1 MRQLGMFDESERFA
15 KLSKLGDSLET
26 LQNVID
32 WNMFRPL
39 LNEAMK
45 KSHRGAG
52 GRPPF
57 DYLLMFKILVLQK
70 IYNLSDEQTEYQIN
84 DRMSFMRFLGLGI
97 NDTVPDAKTIW
108 NFRDCLTKAG
118 VIKPLFDLFVKKLDS
133 ENLIT
138 RTGTIVDATF
148 VEAPRP
154 RYTKEEKE
162 QINNGE
168 LPERYQGNIHKI
180 RQTDFDAR
188 WTRKAGIAHYG
199 YKDHV
204 KVDSDSKFITDYAT
218 TQASVHDSQPMPGMI
233 DEKDKVVYGDSAYWG
248 NPVKEALPEGVE
260 TQICVRGTK
269 YKPLTDEQKQSNRQK
284 SKIRSRVEHVF
295 GYMNTAMKGT
305 SVRSIGLQRADFST
319 GLLNLVYDIKRY
331 EFLIRQKKA
340 KA

>member
-1 MRQLGMFDESERFA
+1 MNTVFAQNLNKLMEQLDIQNAQLA
-15 KLSKLGDSLET
+15 KALNVDPSLVCRWRKE
-26 LQNVID
+26 
-32 WNMFRPL
+32 
-39 LNEAMK
+39 
-45 KSHRGAG
+45 GCG
-52 GRPPF
+52 
-57 DYLLMFKILVLQK
+57 
-70 IYNLSDEQTEYQIN
+70 
-84 DRMSFMRFLGLGI
+84 
-97 NDTVPDAKTIW
+97 
-108 NFRDCLTKAG
+108 
-118 VIKPLFDLFVKKLDS
+118 
-133 ENLIT
+133 
-138 RTGTIVDATF
+138 
-148 VEAPRP
+148 
-154 RYTKEEKE
+154 KEEKE

-284 SKIRSRVEHVF
+284 GHTF
-295 GYMNTAMKGT
+295 
-305 SVRSIGLQRADFST
+305 
-319 GLLNLVYDIKRY
+319 
-331 EFLIRQKKA
+331 
-340 KA
+340 

>member
-1 MRQLGMFDESERFA
+1 MRQLGMFDESDRLA
-15 KLSKLGDSLET
+15 KISKLGDSLET

-84 DRMSFMRFLGLGI
+84 DRMSFMRFLGLGL

-118 VIKPLFDLFVKKLDS
+118 VMKPLFDLFVRKLDS

-154 RYTKEEKE
+154 HYTKEEKE
-162 QINNGE
+162 QINKGE
-168 LPERYQGNIHKI
+168 VPERYQGNIHKI
-180 RQTDFDAR
+180 RQSDFDAR
-188 WTRKAGIAHYG
+188 WTRKAGLPHYG
-199 YKDHV
+199 YKDHI
-204 KVDSDSKFITDYAT
+204 KVDSDSKIITDFVAT
-218 TQASVHDSQPMPGMI
+218 AASVHDSQPAPGMI
-233 DEKDKVVYGDSAYWG
+233 NKEDKVLYGDSAYWG
-248 NPVKEALPEGVE
+248 KPLKEALPEEVE
-260 TQICVRGTK
+260 TQICERGTK
-269 YKPLTDEQKQSNRQK
+269 KNPLTEEQKQSNREK
-284 SKIRSRVEHVF
+284 SRIRSRVEHVF
-295 GYMNTAMKGT
+295 GYMNNSMNGT
-305 SVRSIGLQRADFST
+305 SVRSIGLPRAEFSI
-319 GLLNLVYDIKRY
+319 GLLNLVYNIKRY
-331 EFLIRQKKA
+331 EFLTRPKKA
-340 KA
+340 NA